1 MVSACGGSGEQR
13 AVVAARRLRRSALHR
28 VSPRSLRR
36 KFTTERQPLL
46 LATSHRSLLAA
57 SHSLHKKYTF
67 LLLCHSGNLLT
78 MNTRAFL
85 LIFYVVRVF
94 MRPRPSGPLLGP
106 SDSLFYVNSRG
117 PLNCCAI
124 GRDRSLRLAFH
135 CSSNSDD
142 IESNRLFMQKC
153 LRFNLQ

>member
-1 MVSACGGSGEQR
+1 MDMLSWVICPFGSVLMQSVNSVVKQVLLSCVRG
-13 AVVAARRLRRSALHR
+13 AKWSVGWVAARSALHC

-67 LLLCHSGNLLT
+67 LLLCHLGNLLT

-94 MRPRPSGPLLGP
+94 MRLRPSGALLSPIGQFVLCPLQI
-106 SDSLFYVNSRG
+106 RG
-117 PLNCCAI
+117 SLNCYTNW
-124 GRDRSLRLAFH
+124 S
-135 CSSNSDD
+135 
-142 IESNRLFMQKC
+142 
-153 LRFNLQ
+153 